1 MNNPVPIDLEAEY
14 DNRARVP
21 DHPAIMAR
29 WERDA
34 AAYRKARGARA
45 ELGLRYG
52 DHPRQTIDIFH
63 PDVSDDAKPLV
74 LFIHGGYWRSL
85 DPSLFSHV
93 AAGANAHGLEVAMPG
108 YRLCPEV
115 SLAEII
121 GDLRSACRALHRRRP
136 ERPLVACGHSAGG
149 HLAACM
155 LATDWP
161 PAAPDVRPPRVRKG
175 LAISGIFDLSP
186 LLATS
191 VNASLHLDLETAE
204 AASPALWQAPAGAAL
219 ELWVGETEASEYFR
233 QSRELADRWQAKGT
247 RTSLH
252 VVAGA
257 NHFTAP
263 EPLADPASDLTAHL
277 VALCSAALDP
287 CPPLP

>member
-1 MNNPVPIDLEAEY
+1 MSSAIPIDLEAEY

-21 DHPAIMAR
+21 DHPAIIAG

-34 AAYRKARGARA
+34 AAYRNARGPRA

-52 DHPRQTIDIFH
+52 DHPRQRIDLFH
-63 PDVSDDAKPLV
+63 PDVVDEAKPLV

-85 DPSLFSHV
+85 EPSLFSHM
-93 AAGANAHGLEVAMPG
+93 AAGANARGLAVAMPG

-115 SLAEII
+115 SLADII
-121 GDLRSACRALHRRRP
+121 ADLRSACLFLHRRQPARP
-136 ERPLVACGHSAGG
+136 MVACGHSAGG

-155 LATDWP
+155 VGTDWTQ
-161 PAAPDVRPPRVRKG
+161 AGPDISSAIVRYG

-191 VNASLHLDLETAE
+191 VNASLHLDGGTAQ
-204 AASPALWQAPAGAAL
+204 AASPALWPAPAGAVV
-219 ELWVGETEASEYFR
+219 ELWVGGTEASEYFR
-233 QSRELADRWQAKGT
+233 QSGNLAERWRAQGA
-247 RTSLH
+247 RASLH
-252 VVAGA
+252 VVPGA

-263 EPLADPASDLTAHL
+263 GPLADPGSALTEHL
-277 VALCSAALDP
+277 VALCGAALDP
-287 CPPLP
+287 RPPLP